1 MLSTH
6 VILLG
11 VQFHLADAA
20 IERSLGDSKR
30 EVRTPNSPQVL
41 RIHNS
46 RSSLKRLVSASSSTS
61 PPLNGTLDMASA
73 LTPPRTVRKLIVR
86 C

>member
-6 VILLG
+6 VVLLG

-30 EVRTPNSPQVL
+30 EVRTPNSQVL